1 MEDLSLDEYQDGAT
15 RTLDA
20 EQLTKDSLLMTA
32 LGLCGESGEVA
43 EHVKKHI
50 YHGHN
55 LDREKVAEELG
66 DVLWYIAALADTVG
80 VSLEYLARKNLAK
93 LQERYPDG
101 FSEERSRSRSVSK
114 DD

>member
-1 MEDLSLDEYQDGAT
+1 MDELTLDEYQDGAT
-15 RTLDA
+15 RTRNKCESIKETLGNC
-20 EQLTKDSLLMTA
+20 A

-50 YHGHN
+50 YHGHA

-80 VSLEYLARKNLAK
+80 VSLEYVARKNLAK

-101 FSEERSRSRSVSK
+101 FSEERSKEREASE
-114 DD
+114 